1 MIEQEERIG
10 FNSSDKR
17 AVLVPS
23 FGSCSAHIPLV
34 AVNRYLDGILKARIL
49 AISPPQPP
57 RPEEMTG
64 KPKQPEHEK
73 DNGSGPLLPH
83 PDLYHR
89 HDHCNQDRGAPKDRK

>member
-57 RPEEMTG
+57 RPKEMTG

-73 DNGSGPLLPH
+73 DNGSVHSFPI
-83 PDLYHR
+83 R
-89 HDHCNQDRGAPKDRK
+89 ICTDRKSTRLNSSHL